1 MHSILFREM
10 ERFNISPAK
19 KYNYSTPEA
28 HGKTP
33 IPPEQF
39 TPRSPGLST
48 EVSVF
53 KPPPDPDKLHNR
65 RRIKVLSEDEYVEKV
80 GKIIER
86 DFFPELEKIKAQS
99 EYIDASERQDVVTM
113 RRLEEQYSSRRPTP
127 SSELDRLNSPATFE
141 TPLEIERDSEDREKM
156 NIQSSENTAS
166 HFSSWNATPT
176 LSKKVENDLSSK
188 KTSTSENVNPSN
200 GIRLDKFLSVH
211 TSEDNE
217 SFSELMDETQKE
229 FKRSHEWMFK
239 KDEQLSI
246 ESKEAQLALPS
257 PEAQAD
263 QRPNKKSNKAVE
275 GWTYKN
281 VNAIFYNP
289 DGAPLTDAEKVELA
303 KKERKIILEN
313 TRFTANPWKKD
324 VQSANVKETAIA
336 KQNSK
341 LGKVGADGKELVDGN
356 ATPSVGGY
364 KLLRM
369 GADATPQLNPEE
381 SPLMTWGEVDST
393 PYRLEGCQ
401 TPLLASGKVA
411 DGVPAFTM
419 QQVPKRDRLALQ
431 LAEKNSKF
439 YRDKKGQA
447 IYKARCNIKT
457 PKSVGNLGSVTP
469 GKRLSTLSPAA
480 QRLASSKL
488 GIRIGTD
495 KYSSTYNSP
504 AYKSLS
510 SCGKRTPS
518 LVSTPKGK
526 LLFYTNDQFAS
537 WPIPDL
543 DDEYRSTYSNLI
555 FQV

>member
-1 MHSILFREM
+1 MDK
-10 ERFNISPAK
+10 FNISPAK
-19 KYNYSTPEA
+19 KYNYPTPNV
-28 HGKTP
+28 HGNTP
-33 IPPEQF
+33 LPSEQF
-39 TPRSPGLST
+39 TPRSQGTST
-48 EVSVF
+48 DLGIF
-53 KPPPDPDKLHNR
+53 KPPPDPDKLNKR
-65 RRIKVLSEDEYVEKV
+65 RRTKVLSEDEYVEKV

-86 DFFPELEKIKAQS
+86 DFFPELEKIKAQT
-99 EYIDASERQDVVTM
+99 EYIDASDRQDTVTM

-127 SSELDRLNSPATFE
+127 STETDRLQSPATFE
-141 TPLEIERDSEDREKM
+141 TPLENERDSEDRDRISVESGK
-156 NIQSSENTAS
+156 NCAS
-166 HFSSWNATPT
+166 PASSWSATPR
-176 LSKKVENDLSSK
+176 
-188 KTSTSENVNPSN
+188 STKEPNVNPNFSSSLN
-200 GIRLDKFLSVH
+200 TDKKDIDIKSGLDKFLAVH

-217 SFSELMDETQKE
+217 SFTELMEETQKE
-229 FKRSHEWMFK
+229 FRRTHEWMFK

-263 QRPNKKSNKAVE
+263 QRPNKSSNIKAVE

-281 VNAIFYNP
+281 VNSVFYNP

-303 KKERKIILEN
+303 KKERKIVLEN
-313 TRFTANPWKKD
+313 TRFSANPWKTD

-336 KQNSK
+336 KHNSK

-356 ATPSVGGY
+356 ITPSVGGY

-381 SPLMTWGEVDST
+381 SPLMTWGEVEST

-401 TPLLASGKVA
+401 TPLLTSGKVA
-411 DGVPAFTM
+411 EGVPAFTM
-419 QQVPKRDRLALQ
+419 QQVPKRDRIALQ

-447 IYKARCNIKT
+447 IFKARCNIKT

-495 KYSSTYNSP
+495 KYLSTYNSP
-504 AYKSLS
+504 YHKGSNSAH
-510 SCGKRTPS
+510 GKRTPS
-518 LVSTPKGK
+518 LMSTPKGK
-526 LLFYTNDQFAS
+526 WRICKAQHFNQQCLLIDS
-537 WPIPDL
+537 HLII
-543 DDEYRSTYSNLI
+543 SN
-555 FQV
+555 

>member
-1 MHSILFREM
+1 M
-10 ERFNISPAK
+10 ETFNISPAK
-19 KYNYSTPEA
+19 KYDYATPDV

-39 TPRSPGLST
+39 TPQSQGRSTDISI
-48 EVSVF
+48 F
-53 KPPPDPDKLHNR
+53 KPPPDPDKLNKR
-65 RRIKVLSEDEYVEKV
+65 RRTKVLNEDEYVEKV

-99 EYIDASERQDVVTM
+99 EYIDASDRQDTATM

-127 SSELDRLNSPATFE
+127 SSEIDRLQSPATFE
-141 TPLEIERDSEDREKM
+141 TPLEMQRDSEDREKINM
-156 NIQSSENTAS
+156 ESVGNT
-166 HFSSWNATPT
+166 FSPANSWNATPCR
-176 LSKKVENDLSSK
+176 SKNVESHQNSTKPL
-188 KTSTSENVNPSN
+188 TSEKTDSSSDIRFSSN
-200 GIRLDKFLSVH
+200 IRLDKFLAVH

-217 SFSELMDETQKE
+217 SFTELMEEQQKE
-229 FKRSHEWMFK
+229 FKRAHEWMFK

-257 PEAQAD
+257 PESQAD
-263 QRPNKKSNKAVE
+263 QRPNKGSNKVVE

-281 VNAIFYNP
+281 VNAVFYNP

-356 ATPSVGGY
+356 VTPSVGGY

-369 GADATPQLNPEE
+369 GADATPQVNPDE

-447 IYKARCNIKT
+447 IYKARCNIRT
-457 PKSVGNLGSVTP
+457 PKSVGNLGSMTP

-495 KYSSTYNSP
+495 KYLSNYNSP
-504 AYKSLS
+504 AHKGAFS
-510 SCGKRTPS
+510 SHGKRTPS
-518 LVSTPKGK
+518 IVSTPKGMK
-526 LLFYTNDQFAS
+526 KVVYL
-537 WPIPDL
+537 
-543 DDEYRSTYSNLI
+543 
-555 FQV
+555 V